1 VADPLEYLALPRSVL
16 LEGAGQEVSCRTF
29 HVLLSRLEQE
39 GKSASFLAAGT
50 GYDMVHLRDKHR
62 RISWA
67 AFRRLLRNAVE
78 HGVVDDPFE
87 LGETFLSGP
96 WARPFALIIE
106 AFVDEAEVYQWIA
119 EPKTGSIHQL
129 VSCVDAETAVLAPGH
144 VRVSLRM
151 SPGYEP
157 SSILWRAAGGSLASI
172 PQVFGSAPARV
183 EIDDRGNHAIFEI
196 RFRARP
202 RRLARLRQWLRWPFS
217 ARSAAK
223 ELREAYFV
231 LQARYSEL
239 QRQNDELAAT
249 EAALRDSEESYR
261 SLVETAPEAIV
272 MVDPET
278 FEITDTN
285 DAASRLFG
293 RPRGDIVG
301 KPWVA
306 FSAKE
311 EGDADQLSERARDLV
326 DHALVVDPQI
336 FDWHFVRENGQVFTG
351 EVRMAAVVSGGTIL
365 VRISIVDISERENL
379 LAQLKSS
386 RDFLYRIINTVP
398 DPIFV
403 KDERHRFIALN
414 DAFCELVGASRE
426 ELLFRTD
433 HDFFRDEEAD
443 QFKRID
449 DEVLSSG
456 EPLEIEER
464 ITTLSG
470 EERLIST
477 KKARHRLGD
486 GEKIIVGTIRDLTER
501 RRVEHRLQQA
511 QKLESLGVLAGG
523 VAHDFNNLLVAIL
536 GQASL
541 ARQRLGREHAAT
553 GNLDKLI
560 TAATRASDLTRQML
574 AYSGRGQFERQELD
588 LNEIVNENLH
598 LLRASVPKHVELES
612 DLATGTGTFEGD
624 VGQIQQIVMNLII
637 NGAEAVGDRP
647 GRVKLRT
654 TIRELARPDL
664 EPFERWTGASMSPG
678 KYVCLDVADTG
689 TGMDPETLSRIFD
702 PFFTTKFTGRGLGL
716 AAVLGIVRGHG
727 GGLRVSST
735 PDRGTTFVV
744 ALPSVAA
751 AANQRLAIAE
761 FEPAHEQMGKVLVI
775 DDEQVVRET
784 VCDILDLH
792 EIEVLTAAD
801 GASGLEVAGI
811 HRDEIALVV
820 LDLSMPG
827 MSGEETLQRLRELDP
842 KLPVLLSSGYSADE
856 AAERFSAVGANGFL
870 KKPYSARALVEAVR
884 GHARDSLSRSA

>member
-1 VADPLEYLALPRSVL
+1 MADPLEYLALPRSVL

-29 HVLLSRLEQE
+29 HVLLSRLEE
-39 GKSASFLAAGT
+39 AGKPAAFLAAGT

-67 AFRRLLRNAVE
+67 AFRRLLRNAAE
-78 HGVVDDPFE
+78 HGVIDDPVQ
-87 LGETFLSGP
+87 LGEKFLTGP

-106 AFVDEAEVYQWIA
+106 AFVDEAEVYEWIA

-129 VSCVDAETAVLAPGH
+129 VSCVDAETEVVEPGH
-144 VRVSLRM
+144 VRLKLRM

-172 PQVFGSAPARV
+172 PEVFGGSPARV
-183 EIDDRGNHAIFEI
+183 EIDDRGNHAVYDI
-196 RFRARP
+196 RYRARH
-202 RRLARLRQWLRWPFS
+202 RRLAKLRQWLRWPFS

-231 LQARYSEL
+231 LQARYAEL

-261 SLVETAPEAIV
+261 SLVETAPEAII
-272 MVDPET
+272 MVDPES
-278 FEITDTN
+278 FEITETN

-293 RPRGDIVG
+293 RPRGSIVG
-301 KPWVA
+301 QPWVD
-306 FSAKE
+306 FSAAE
-311 EGDADQLSERARDLV
+311 QGTRAQLRARARDLV

-336 FDWHFVRENGQVFTG
+336 FDWHFARENGQTFTG

-365 VRISIVDISERENL
+365 VRISVVDISERENL
-379 LAQLKSS
+379 LAQLKGS

-403 KDERHRFIALN
+403 KDAKHRFIALN

-433 HDFFRDEEAD
+433 SDFFPEAEAD
-443 QFKRID
+443 QFRRID
-449 DEVLSSG
+449 DALLQSG
-456 EPLEIEER
+456 EPMEIEER
-464 ITTLSG
+464 ITRLSG

-486 GEKIIVGTIRDLTER
+486 GEMIIVGTIRDLTER

-541 ARQRLGREHAAT
+541 ARQRLGREHQAT

-588 LNEIVNENLH
+588 LNELVNENLH
-598 LLRASVPKHVELES
+598 LLRASVSKHVQLEA
-612 DLATGTGTFEGD
+612 DLTRADGTFEGD

-654 TIRELARPDL
+654 SVAELARYDL
-664 EPFERWTGASMSPG
+664 EPFERWTGSSMG
-678 KYVCLDVADTG
+678 AGRYVCLEVSDTG
-689 TGMDPETLSRIFD
+689 AGMDPETLSRIFD

-735 PDRGTTFVV
+735 PERGTTFVV

-751 AANQRLAIAE
+751 AANQRQSVADI
-761 FEPAHEQMGKVLVI
+761 EPQREHMGKVLVI

-792 EIEVLTAAD
+792 DIEVLTAAD
-801 GASGLEVAGI
+801 GASGLQLAEQQGAQV
-811 HRDEIALVV
+811 ALVL

-827 MSGEETLQRLRELDP
+827 MSGEETLTRLRELDP

-856 AAERFSAVGANGFL
+856 AAERFSASGANGFL
-870 KKPYSARALVEAVR
+870 KKPYSARALVDAVR
-884 GHARDSLSRSA
+884 GHARDALSRSA